1 MYTSPA
7 GNFVLD
13 EFEPEFIELRQ
24 DNDVLAAPY
33 KSNNLPNKI
42 YLILVLRLPALF
54 ELGLRPAEVH
64 RYDT

>member
-13 EFEPEFIELRQ
+13 EFEPEFIEIRQ

-33 KSNNLPNKI
+33 KSNNLPNKN
-42 YLILVLRLPALF
+42 YLILELPP
-54 ELGLRPAEVH
+54 PA
-64 RYDT
+64 R